1 MTTIKTSH
9 DYLTRIEI
17 DRIKDV
23 IADMDDALD
32 LLTQVDKYLAGWIDD
47 GEVSAID
54 KLLVCKLRGRI
65 TMMQTKIASV
75 RKYTDDYILFG
86 NFEYDI

>member
-1 MTTIKTSH
+1 MTKYKTSH
-9 DYLTRIEI
+9 DYLTRIDI

-32 LLTQVDKYLAGWIDD
+32 LLQHVDSDLTDWIDD

-54 KLLVCKLRGRI
+54 KLHVCKLRGRI